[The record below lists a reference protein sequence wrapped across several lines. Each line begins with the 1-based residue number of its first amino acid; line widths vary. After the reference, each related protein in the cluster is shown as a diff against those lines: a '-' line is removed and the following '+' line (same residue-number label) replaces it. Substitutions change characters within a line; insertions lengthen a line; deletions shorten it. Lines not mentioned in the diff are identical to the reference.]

1 MTSGRY
7 FSQMKIRSMSFIYS
21 FQVVIEVT
29 GKFSN
34 LSCSGNYIGSMSS
47 KQFLVHIIFHL
58 LNYIIM
64 I

>member
-1 MTSGRY
+1 
-7 FSQMKIRSMSFIYS
+7 MSLIYS

-47 KQFLVHIIFHL
+47 KQFLFHIIFNL
-58 LNYIIM
+58 LNYII
-64 I
+64 II